1 MKKSTLIL
9 AILITGII
17 MAQEKELAWNL
28 YYSYENFKEQSLT
41 NRRFKH
47 SDIVPLIEQLK
58 NNKIFKVD
66 KVGNSVEGR
75 EIYLISI
82 GNGKKK
88 VFLWSQM
95 HGDEPTA
102 TASLF
107 DMFNFFSGE
116 NEFDDFKKFLLSNLT
131 IYFIPMVNPDG
142 AEQFQRRNIFE
153 IDLNR
158 DVLRQQTPEAKILK
172 EVFDSLKAD
181 FGFNLH
187 DQGRNY
193 SAGNSINPAS
203 ISFLAPAPDYEK
215 SLTQPRENAMKLI
228 GDIVNILNEFIP
240 GHIAKY
246 SDDYEPRA
254 FGDNFTKWGT
264 SVVLLESGGWR
275 GDREKQFL
283 RKMNY
288 VALLSALN
296 GIASGSFANQDLS
309 VYESIPKNEE
319 FMMDVIL
326 RNLKEIRNGM
336 EFTVDIG
343 INFEEINTNGAKDFY
358 LKSSIED
365 IGDLSVFSGY
375 EDIDLA
381 GFTIEP
387 GKTKP
392 EPFNSY
398 NELKAI
404 NPVQLFN
411 EGFVNV
417 ILNDDNFNADYS
429 LLPFNIILNGSN
441 IKQYKIKTEEPA
453 NFIIRKS
460 DEVKFVVVNGFL
472 IDIADIGSWSG
483 NSMVYRN
490 K

>member
-1 MKKSTLIL
+1 
-9 AILITGII
+9 
-17 MAQEKELAWNL
+17 MAQEKQLAWNL

-58 NNKIFKVD
+58 NNKNFKVD
-66 KVGNSVEGR
+66 KVGKSVEGR
-75 EIYLISI
+75 DIYLISI
-82 GNGKKK
+82 GDGKKK

-102 TASLF
+102 TAALF
-107 DMFNFFSGE
+107 DMFNFFPIG
-116 NEFDDFKKFLLSNLT
+116 NDFADFKNFLLSNLT

-142 AEQFQRRNIFE
+142 TEQFQRRNIFE

-158 DVLRQQTPEAKILK
+158 DVLHQQTPEAKILK
-172 EVFDSLKAD
+172 EVFDTLKAD

-203 ISFLAPAPDYEK
+203 ISFLAPAPDFEK

-228 GDIVNILNEFIP
+228 GDMVNILNEFIP

-264 SVVLLESGGWR
+264 GVVLLESGGWR

-283 RKMNY
+283 RKINY
-288 VALLSALN
+288 VVLLSALN
-296 GIASGSFANQDLS
+296 SIASGSFANQDLG

-326 RNLKEIRNGM
+326 RNLNAIRDDKE
-336 EFTVDIG
+336 FVVDIG
-343 INFEEINTNGAKDFY
+343 INFEEINTNEAKDFY
-358 LKSSIED
+358 LKSAIDD

-375 EDIDLA
+375 EDIDFS
-381 GFTIEP
+381 GFTLEP

-398 NELKAI
+398 DELKRI
-404 NPVQLFN
+404 NPVQLFS
-411 EGFVNV
+411 EGYINV
-417 ILNDDNFNADYS
+417 ILNDDNLNADYS
-429 LLPFNIILNGSN
+429 LFPFNIILNGSN
-441 IKQYKIKTEEPA
+441 IKLFKLKTEEPA
-453 NFIIRKS
+453 NFVIRKNN
-460 DEVKFVVVNGFL
+460 EVKFVVVNGIL
-472 IDIADIGSWSG
+472 IDISQVDNWRG
-483 NSMVYRN
+483 NSIIYKN
-490 K
+490 N